1 MKTLACAGARRLI
14 PSHLENEAAPLD
26 SLRVASHLASCER
39 CSREAEAHAAILERL
54 RDMGP
59 PRPRRDIAAA
69 VLDSLR
75 ALRSSVPGRRAL
87 KWSALGILAVVFLL
101 PGLAPGGN
109 ESLGVRFLSRLGEII
124 DLQAIVGG
132 LLGLL
137 PSLVPSLDTVVD
149 FLRGSGPE
157 SVSLLGFW
165 HVLTLAALTAAAAFV
180 AACLSGGFVL
190 SVVHSRRDPTGIA
203 KRATTAPFDNPPG
216 LP

>member
-1 MKTLACAGARRLI
+1 MKNLACAEAIRLI
-14 PSHLENEAAPLD
+14 PSHVENDAAPLD

-39 CSREAEAHAAILERL
+39 CSHEAGAHATILERL
-54 RDMGP
+54 RNLEP

-75 ALRSSVPGRRAL
+75 ALRISVPGRRAL
-87 KWSALGILAVVFLL
+87 KWSALGILAAVFLL
-101 PGLAPGGN
+101 PGLAPGGG
-109 ESLGVRFLSRLGEII
+109 ESLGVRFISRLGEII

-132 LLGLL
+132 LMGLL

-149 FLRGSGPE
+149 FLRGSGPQ
-157 SVSLLGFW
+157 SVSLLGLW
-165 HVLTLAALTAAAAFV
+165 HLLILAALTTAAAFV
-180 AACLSGGFVL
+180 AACLSGGLVL
-190 SVVHSRRDPTGIA
+190 SAVHSRRDPARIA